1 MGLSTLGNV
10 SILIRSLKLYP
21 NALMILLFF
30 RSLDSGDFSDDF
42 HTFELEW
49 TNKSIG
55 FYLDG
60 EEVGTIAPPEGGFW
74 KLGEFDKN
82 PGGENVWKDGGLMA
96 PFDQEV
102 KLILIFL

>member
-1 MGLSTLGNV
+1 MHLLSC
-10 SILIRSLKLYP
+10 S
-21 NALMILLFF
+21 FF

-49 TNKSIG
+49 TNKSIA

-60 EEVGTIAPPEGGFW
+60 EEVGKISPQEGGFW

-82 PGGENVWKDGGLMA
+82 PGGENVWKEGGIMA

-102 KLILIFL
+102 SIIITTILNLPDML